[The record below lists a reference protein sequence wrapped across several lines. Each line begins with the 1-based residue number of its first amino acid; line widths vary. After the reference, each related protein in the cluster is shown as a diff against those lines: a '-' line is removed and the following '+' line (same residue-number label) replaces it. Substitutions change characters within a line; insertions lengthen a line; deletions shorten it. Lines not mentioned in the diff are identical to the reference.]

1 MFRNVRKI
9 KGLWFANALLSLGVA
24 LIGVLDNR
32 IYSKVVSQDVLPG
45 VISQDLQTIAAGLL
59 LLALTLRMSPRDIR
73 RHVIGLGIV
82 GYLFYAY
89 GIYAIEQIYNYLY
102 FVYLAIF
109 GLSLYTIIYSLANLD
124 PDKLNMVV
132 LGERIRK
139 VSVGFSLFVAVFFSL
154 LWILML
160 VPLIERGEKIESMYS
175 IFILDLS
182 FIMPAFFILAILSAK
197 KQGFG
202 LLMTPALYVLGFT
215 LLFPVGM
222 AEFIKPFF
230 ELPVDPSGAVLYL
243 GISALFLLVA
253 FIYLRR
259 LEFKVGNQVVGIS
272 SNPVDMEAS

>member
-1 MFRNVRKI
+1 MFRDIRKI
-9 KGLWFANALLSLGVA
+9 KGLWYVNALLSLGVA

-45 VISQDLQTIAAGLL
+45 VISQDLQTIAAALL
-59 LLALTLRMSPRDIR
+59 LLALTLRMSPRDTR
-73 RHVIGLGIV
+73 RHVVGVGIL

-253 FIYLRR
+253 FIYLPR